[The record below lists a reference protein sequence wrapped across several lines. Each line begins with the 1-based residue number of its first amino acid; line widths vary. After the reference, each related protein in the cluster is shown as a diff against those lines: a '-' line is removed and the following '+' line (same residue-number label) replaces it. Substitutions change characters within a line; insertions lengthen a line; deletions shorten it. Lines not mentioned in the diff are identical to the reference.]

1 MINYKALH
9 EVATEQDGS
18 RVLVERCWPNMLD
31 QAMDQAMDQVMD
43 QVMDQASLKIDE
55 WNQNAAPSIALSQWY
70 QQHDF
75 QNSTAEKRQVKFWRR
90 YKQELI
96 AHPEY
101 WMSLLDT
108 ARNANLTL
116 LYSGHQRLSN
126 YQLSNQHLNNQ
137 HLPNDHLLNHAK
149 MLAEFL
155 EDELD
160 RFNDASSPVCY
171 AHLSKLD

>member
-1 MINYKALH
+1 MINYKTLH

-18 RVLVERCWPNMLD
+18 RVLVERYWPNGFD
-31 QAMDQAMDQVMD
+31 QAMD

-75 QNSTAEKRQVKFWRR
+75 QNSTAEKRQDEFWRR

-108 ARNANLTL
+108 ARNSNLTL

-126 YQLSNQHLNNQ
+126 YQLSNQHFNNQHFNNQ
-137 HLPNDHLLNHAK
+137 HLPHDHLLNHGK

-171 AHLSKLD
+171 AHLNKLD

>member
-18 RVLVERCWPNMLD
+18 RVLVERVWPNGFD
-31 QAMDQAMDQVMD
+31 QGIDTPVDKT
-43 QVMDQASLKIDE
+43 SLKIDE
-55 WNQNAAPSIALSQWY
+55 WNQNAAPSLELSQWC
-70 QQHDF
+70 QQHNF
-75 QNSTAEKRQVKFWRR
+75 QNSTTEKRQDEFWRR

-126 YQLSNQHLNNQ
+126 YQLSNQYLNNQ
-137 HLPNDHLLNHAK
+137 HLPSNYLLNHAK

-171 AHLSKLD
+171 AHLSKLE